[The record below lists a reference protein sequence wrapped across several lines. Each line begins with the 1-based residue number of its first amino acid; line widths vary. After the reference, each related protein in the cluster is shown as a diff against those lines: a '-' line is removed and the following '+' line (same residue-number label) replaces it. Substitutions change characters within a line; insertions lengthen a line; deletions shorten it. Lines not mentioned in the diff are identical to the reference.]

1 MIKAPALDALSGVRH
16 GFFTRRG
23 GVSRGLYDS
32 LNGGF
37 GSNDDEIAVTE
48 NRRRAVDRLGLGDAP
63 LCTVYQCH
71 GVDCVTVTAPWLRHQ
86 TPRADAMVTNRRGV
100 VLGVLTADCVP
111 VILADHDARV
121 IGVAHAGWKG
131 ALGGVVEAA
140 VEAMIGLGATPLDI
154 VAVTGPS
161 IGPKSYE
168 VGAEFRA
175 EFIAADPHNDDFFI
189 TASRAGHYLF
199 DLAGYVIGRLDKL
212 DIGIVQTLPHDTYA
226 DERRFFSYRR
236 CRHKGEQ
243 DYGRLLSMVALELN

>member
-23 GVSRGLYDS
+23 GVSQGLYDS
-32 LNGGF
+32 LNGGY

-48 NRRRAVDRLGLGDAP
+48 NRRRAVAQLGLGDAP

-71 GVDCVTVTAPWLRHQ
+71 GADCVTVAGPWSRHE
-86 TPRADAMVTNRRGV
+86 TPKADAMVTDRCGV

-111 VILADHDARV
+111 VIFADHEAGV

-140 VEAMIGLGATPLDI
+140 VEAMIGLGATRLNI

-161 IGPKSYE
+161 IGPDSYE
-168 VGAEFRA
+168 VGAEFHA
-175 EFIAADPHNDDFFI
+175 EFIAADPDNDDFFI
-189 TASRAGHYLF
+189 AASRAGHYLF
-199 DLAGYVIGRLDKL
+199 DLACYVSDRLDEL
-212 DIGIVQTLPHDTYA
+212 DIGRVELLPHDTYA
-226 DERRFFSYRR
+226 DEQRFFSYRR
-236 CRHKGEQ
+236 SCHNGEY
-243 DYGRLLSMVALELN
+243 DYGRLLSLVALELN